1 MSIDVGLFIKCLA
14 LPFVMFQVYNGL
26 FILIFLFLSPSLPP
40 PNRVEKL
47 EYKEIIT
54 PSWREV
60 HGGRTASDSSA
71 ANEPTRDNQEREEKC
86 DHQPPPQPA
95 AAAAKEVKKVEEC
108 QAPKSVN
115 LSSAEDPPTSHTPP
129 LDSGEE
135 DTSNA
140 AYSRRHDK
148 CEAIEKQKFLNFIS
162 GGSRKRT
169 RPQSLASTPDASTA
183 AARASSPHPLAS
195 TVASTNGKGKQK
207 RVLVSPTPSEV
218 ELASL
223 RREILPWNPREF
235 PLNEQNF
242 DALTNI
248 PPPPKLVPITPSPS
262 PMELHST
269 TPTDFKPSRTPS
281 TTSTAAATPLSSPTS
296 TPSEETPAISPAE
309 WTVHYNNTQFTHTK
323 AHFPSLVLRLS
334 KRTV

>member
-1 MSIDVGLFIKCLA
+1 
-14 LPFVMFQVYNGL
+14 
-26 FILIFLFLSPSLPP
+26 
-40 PNRVEKL
+40 VEKL

-60 HGGRTASDSSA
+60 DGNRTVCDSPL
-71 ANEPTRDNQEREEKC
+71 NEPTADAQEREEKC
-86 DHQPPPQPA
+86 DHHHPPPQPA
-95 AAAAKEVKKVEEC
+95 AAVKEMKEDEEC
-108 QAPKSVN
+108 QAKSVN
-115 LSSAEDPPTSHTPP
+115 LPTEAPPTNHTPS

-135 DTSNA
+135 DTSDTVYN
-140 AYSRRHDK
+140 RRHDK

-169 RPQSLASTPDASTA
+169 RPQSLASTPDATTA
-183 AARASSPHPLAS
+183 VARASSPHPLAS
-195 TVASTNGKGKQK
+195 AVASTNGKGKQK

-242 DALTNI
+242 DALTNV
-248 PPPPKLVPITPSPS
+248 PPPPKLVPVTPSPS
-262 PMELHST
+262 PMETCST

-309 WTVHYNNTQFTHTK
+309 WTVHYNNTPFTHPK